1 MLWKDMAV
9 RSAAERDQVVGAVV
23 QLAVIIKELITEG
36 NVINYCEL
44 VSEVLERTTVDRDWE
59 TND

>member
-9 RSAAERDQVVGAVV
+9 RSAAERDQIVGAVV

-44 VSEVLERTTVDRDWE
+44 VSEVLERIIVDSD
-59 TND
+59 